1 MRNVAA
7 KGASEAQLGGERASI
22 LAGVPSN
29 LAKHDS
35 ECRPFEMPSLS
46 RIRAWK
52 CAEMLPH
59 LRITPARLLSVAATC
74 LGVMSIC
81 GRIDPRVEAVDDKS
95 PKQTHGWF
103 TDVSGQSTFSYRT
116 NNGFTGRKYFPQP
129 MCGGVAVLDYDHD
142 GKMDIFF
149 TNGAKYP
156 ELTKTSLTYFS
167 CLLRNK
173 GDGTFEDVTAKA
185 GLSGAK
191 LGYSFGVAAG
201 DYDNDGYDDL
211 FICNAGRNTLYHNN
225 RDGTFTD
232 VTPGSGLE
240 NKPNNTISVGA
251 AWFDFDNDGLLDL
264 FVTNYTTWTPETD
277 RRCAV
282 GKDEAYCIPSVYKS
296 VSSRLYHNL
305 GNGHF
310 EDVTDASGIGSA
322 LGKGMGIAIA
332 DFNGDGLMDIFV
344 SNDTERNFL
353 FTNQGNGTFKEE
365 GDLFG
370 VSYNRNGAVVSGMGT
385 DAKDFDNDGRVDIV
399 YNDLMGEL
407 FGIFRNTDGK
417 EMEDVSLSTKLGEL
431 SRPISGWSLGFID
444 YDNDGWKDIY
454 SANGDVDDIRETS
467 KQHDAMFK
475 NSDGRTF
482 TDVSTEMGP
491 DFNTMGYQR
500 GSAFVDLNN
509 DGFMDI
515 VVTSLGQKPR
525 ILINNKLNGNHW
537 IMFSLIGRES
547 NRDGIG
553 ATIKVVTGTG
563 RSLYNH
569 ATTSVGLLSSSDKR
583 VHFGLGKEDIVD
595 RVDIHWPSGIVQ
607 VLNRPAVDTI
617 MEVQESLRIT
627 SEGKGSIRSHVP

>member
-1 MRNVAA
+1 MSSLLRLYGREVAL
-7 KGASEAQLGGERASI
+7 K
-22 LAGVPSN
+22 LAP
-29 LAKHDS
+29 
-35 ECRPFEMPSLS
+35 
-46 RIRAWK
+46 
-52 CAEMLPH
+52 
-59 LRITPARLLSVAATC
+59 LRISAARPLSVATMC
-74 LGVMSIC
+74 LAVTSIC
-81 GRIDPRVEAVDDKS
+81 VSVDPRVEAVDDMS
-95 PKQTHGWF
+95 QKQAKGWF
-103 TDVSGQSTFSYRT
+103 TDVAGQSNFSYRT
-116 NNGFTGRKYFPQP
+116 NNGATGRKYFPQP
-129 MCGGVAVLDYDHD
+129 MCGGVAILDYDHD

-149 TNGAKYP
+149 TNGAKFP
-156 ELTKTSLTYFS
+156 GLKKTSSAYFN

-191 LGYSFGVAAG
+191 LGYSFGAAAG

-232 VTPGSGLE
+232 VTAGSGLD
-240 NKPNNTISVGA
+240 NKPENTISVGA
-251 AWFDFDNDGLLDL
+251 AWFDYDNDGLLDL
-264 FVTNYTTWTPETD
+264 FVTDYTTWTPETD

-282 GKDEAYCIPSVYKS
+282 GKDEAYCVPSVYKS

-310 EDVTDASGIGSA
+310 QDVTDVSGIGSA

-344 SNDTERNFL
+344 ANDTERNFL
-353 FTNQGNGTFKEE
+353 FINQGNGTFKEE

-407 FGIFRNTDGK
+407 FGIFRNIDGK
-417 EMEDVSLSTKLGEL
+417 EMEDEALSTKFGEL
-431 SRPISGWSLGFID
+431 SRPMSGWSLGFID

-454 SANGDVDDIRETS
+454 SANGDVDDIREKS
-467 KQHDAMFK
+467 KKHDTMFK
-475 NSDGRTF
+475 NIDGRTF

-491 DFNTMGYQR
+491 DFNIMGYQR

-525 ILINNKLNGNHW
+525 ILMNNKLNGNHW
-537 IMFSLIGRES
+537 IMFDLIGRES

-569 ATTSVGLLSSSDKR
+569 VTTSVGLLSSSDKR

-595 RVDIHWPSGIVQ
+595 RVEIHWPSGIVQ
-607 VLNRPAVDTI
+607 IFNRPLVDRI
-617 MEVQESLRIT
+617 MKVQEPLRVDSKT
-627 SEGKGSIRSHVP
+627 KGVIRSSGP